1 METRASVVIIG
12 AGIVGSAA
20 AHFLSDLGWR
30 DVVVIDQGPLF
41 ATGGST
47 SHAPGLVFQTNGSK
61 TMTQFARETVELFA
75 SLEHDGQACWY
86 GVGSLEVATTPARWA
101 DLRRKLGWARSWGLD
116 ASVLTPAETRA
127 KLDLIDDSVISGAY
141 YVPTDGVAN
150 PVWAAEELARSARG
164 VAFYPTTAVLDIET
178 DGGRVRAV
186 VTNNGRIE
194 TEQVLVCC
202 GIWGPCIG
210 RMVGVP
216 IPLAPVEHQLA
227 WTTPLPELAGE
238 TAEVK
243 QPILRHQDQDLYFRQ
258 RRDHYAVGGYGHEPV
273 VVDPRDIRPH
283 GAPDDMPASNPFDA
297 EAFVPAWE
305 AAVELIPALRQ
316 VEIASAINGMFS
328 FTPDGFPLLGESD
341 RVRGVWL
348 AEAIWITHA
357 GGAAKAIAQ
366 LMTFGRADVDLR
378 ESHVNRFDAYV
389 TTDAYVRERGAQQ
402 YREIYNVIH
411 PLQPLEQPR
420 PLRRSPFYGAQRDL
434 GAVFFESRGWEAP
447 RWYEANA
454 RLVDR
459 YEIPPRAGWA
469 GKFWSPIAGAEHLAT
484 RERAALFDM
493 SPLPKIEV
501 TGPAAAEW
509 LEGLTSNKVARKPG
523 SVTYALLLDEKGGI
537 RSDITV
543 ARLDAATFQIGANGP
558 ADVAWLRRFLPQ
570 DGRTVQVRDVTG
582 ALACIGLWGP
592 RARDVVERV
601 SGDDWSNSSFPY
613 YTMRVMAVG
622 EVPVR
627 ALRVSYVGELGWELY
642 TSPEYGARL
651 WELLWAAGQPD
662 GLVAAGR
669 AAFDTLRLEKGY
681 RLWGADMHTEYRP
694 DEAGVGFAVKL
705 SKESFIG
712 RDALQVQGQGTSST
726 PERRLCCL
734 QLIDPAVVVMGKEP
748 VLLRDEVLGYV
759 TSAGFGYSTGESLAY
774 AYLPTA
780 CAEEGTVVEVQYFG
794 DRFPATVVSEPRWD
808 PEGTRLRV

>member
-1 METRASVVIIG
+1 VSAANTHPRSPIETRASVVIVG

-30 DVVVIDQGPLF
+30 DVVVVDQGPLF

-61 TMTQFARETVELFA
+61 TLTQFARETVELYT
-75 SLEHDGQACWY
+75 SLEHQGQQCWH

-101 DLRRKLGWARSWGLD
+101 DLQRKLGWARSWGID
-116 ASVLTPAETRA
+116 ASLLTPADTRA
-127 KLDLIDDSVISGAY
+127 KLDLIDESAILGAY
-141 YVPTDGVAN
+141 YVPTDGVAK
-150 PVWAAEELARSARG
+150 PVWAAEALARSTSGVTFHAR
-164 VAFYPTTAVLDIET
+164 TAVMGIET
-178 DGGRVRAV
+178 ERGHVRAV
-186 VTNNGRIE
+186 VTSNGRIE
-194 TEQVLVCC
+194 TERVLVCC
-202 GIWGPCIG
+202 GIWGPRIG
-210 RMVGVP
+210 RLVGVP

-238 TAEVK
+238 TGEIR

-258 RRDHYAVGGYGHEPV
+258 RRDHYALGGYGHEPV
-273 VVDPRDIRPH
+273 VVD
-283 GAPDDMPASNPFDA
+283 
-297 EAFVPAWE
+297 
-305 AAVELIPALRQ
+305 
-316 VEIASAINGMFS
+316 ASAINGMFS

-341 RVRGVWL
+341 RLRGFWL

-357 GGAAKAIAQ
+357 GGAAKAIAH
-366 LMTFGRADVDLR
+366 LMTDGRVDLDLR
-378 ESHVNRFDAYV
+378 ESDVNRFDAYA
-389 TTDAYVRERGAQQ
+389 TTDAYVRGRGAQQ
-402 YREIYNVIH
+402 YREVYDVIH

-454 RLVDR
+454 RLVER

-493 SPLPKIEV
+493 TPLPKIEV
-501 TGPAAAEW
+501 TGLAAGEW

-523 SVTYALLLDEKGGI
+523 SVTYALLLDESGGI

-543 ARLDAATFQIGANGP
+543 ARLDAETFQIGANGP
-558 ADVAWLRRFLPQ
+558 ADVAWLRRFLPE
-570 DGRTVQVRDVTG
+570 DGTVQVRDVTG
-582 ALACIGLWGP
+582 ALACVGLWGP
-592 RARDVVERV
+592 RARDVVTRV
-601 SGDDWSNSSFPY
+601 SGDDWSNASFPY
-613 YTMRVMAVG
+613 YTMRAMAVG

-651 WELLWAAGQPD
+651 WELLWAAGHPD

-705 SKESFIG
+705 GKGPFIG
-712 RDALQVQGQGTSST
+712 REALQVQATSST
-726 PERRLCCL
+726 PGRRLCCL
-734 QLIDPAVVVMGKEP
+734 QLIDPRVVVMGKEP
-748 VLLRDEVLGYV
+748 VLLGDEVLGYV
-759 TSAGFGYSTGESLAY
+759 TSAGFGYSVGESLVY
-774 AYLPTA
+774 AYLPGA
-780 CAEEGTVVEVQYFG
+780 AGGEGTMVEVEYFG
-794 DRFPATVVSEPRWD
+794 DRFPAVVVSEPRWD
-808 PEGTRLRV
+808 PEGARLRI

>member
-20 AHFLSDLGWR
+20 ARFLSDMGWR
-30 DVVVIDQGPLF
+30 DVVVVDQGPLF

-61 TMTQFARETVELFA
+61 TMTQFARETVELYA
-75 SLEHDGQACWY
+75 SLEHDGQPCWY
-86 GVGSLEVATTPARWA
+86 GVGSLEVATTPARWS
-101 DLRRKLGWARSWGLD
+101 DLHRKLGWARGWGID
-116 ASVLTPAETRA
+116 ASLLTPAETRA
-127 KLDLIDDSVISGAY
+127 RLDLIDESKILGAY
-141 YVPTDGVAN
+141 YVPTDGVAK
-150 PVWAAEELARSARG
+150 PVWAAEELARVARG
-164 VAFYPTTAVLDIET
+164 VTFQARTAVVGIET
-178 DGGRVRAV
+178 EREQVRAV
-186 VTNNGRIE
+186 VTTNGRIE
-194 TEQVLVCC
+194 TERVLVCC
-202 GIWGPCIG
+202 GIWGPRIG

-238 TAEVK
+238 TGEIR

-273 VVDPRDIRPH
+273 VVDAGDIRPH

-297 EAFVPAWE
+297 EAFAPAWQ
-305 AAVELIPALRQ
+305 AAVELVPALRQ

-328 FTPDGFPLLGESD
+328 FTPDGFPLLGESA
-341 RVRGVWL
+341 RLRGFWL

-366 LMTFGRADVDLR
+366 LMTDGRADLDLR
-378 ESHVNRFDAYV
+378 ESDVNRFDAYA

-402 YREIYNVIH
+402 YREVYDVIH

-420 PLRRSPFYGAQRDL
+420 PLRRSPFYPAQRDL

-469 GKFWSPIAGAEHLAT
+469 GRFWSPIAGAEHLAT

-493 SPLPKIEV
+493 TPLPKIEV
-501 TGPAAAEW
+501 TGPVAGEW
-509 LEGLTSNKVARKPG
+509 LESLTSSKVARKPG
-523 SVTYALLLDEKGGI
+523 SVTYALLLDEIGGI

-543 ARLDAATFQIGANGP
+543 ARLDAETFQIGANGP
-558 ADVAWLRRFLPQ
+558 ADIAWLRRFLPD
-570 DGRTVQVRDVTG
+570 DGTVQVRDVTG
-582 ALACIGLWGP
+582 ALACVGLWGP
-592 RARDVVERV
+592 RARDVVARV
-601 SGDDWSNSSFPY
+601 SSADWSNESFPY

-642 TSPEYGARL
+642 TSPEYAARL

-705 SKESFIG
+705 GKGPFIG
-712 RDALQVQGQGTSST
+712 REALQTRAQETT
-726 PERRLCCL
+726 PTPGRRLCCL
-734 QLIDPAVVVMGKEP
+734 QLIDPSVVVMGKEP
-748 VLLRDEVLGYV
+748 VLAGDEVVGYV
-759 TSAGFGYSTGESLAY
+759 TSAGFGYSVGESLAY
-774 AYLPTA
+774 SYLPA
-780 CAEEGTVVEVQYFG
+780 CRAAEGTVVEVEFFG
-794 DRFPATVVSEPRWD
+794 DRFAATVVSEPRWD
-808 PEGTRLRV
+808 PEGARLRV